1 MTSVLFQRSFDERG
15 LERAEPRRELA
26 EEALVDGSLVLV
38 CIEAAERKPDRRHA
52 GRVGGELRGDAHR
65 VAERAAREF
74 GGEACAAVQPARG
87 LGDIGL
93 DAQDS

>member
-1 MTSVLFQRSFDERG
+1 MGAWFWCVSKPPSE
-15 LERAEPRRELA
+15 
-26 EEALVDGSLVLV
+26 
-38 CIEAAERKPDRRHA
+38 PDRRHA

-93 DAQDS
+93 HAQDG